1 MAKPKTFNRKVWG
14 IWRDL
19 KNKKAEGQ
27 FSRSAYTHDGW
38 LRASVACGPHP
49 PDLDSTVALWFSIKG
64 ARDERDWDE
73 DGVVRECA
81 KLYGTLTIE
90 RA

>member
-49 PDLDSTVALWFSIKG
+49 PDLDSTVALWLSRND
-64 ARDERDWDE
+64 ACDERDCDE
-73 DGVVRECA
+73 DGVARERV